1 MSNEISL
8 EELGKVEGIGKK
20 IFQRIRQQ
28 MIKKGKIKKMS
39 VEEVGFP
46 NNKYDV
52 IYADPP
58 WKYDFSRS
66 DNRKIENK
74 YPTMTL
80 KEIKQLP
87 VEEISKDNAVL
98 YLWATAPK
106 AELAYEVIKAW
117 GFEYKTE
124 AIWDKK
130 VKGMGYWWRGQHE
143 KLLVATK
150 GKFSPPKPEDREN
163 SIYSEKRGQHSKK
176 PEHYRKWIKEA
187 FPNTKKIELFARQ
200 KVEDWDCWGNEV

>member
-1 MSNEISL
+1 MKIKLKDL
-8 EELGKVEGIGKK
+8 EKVNGIGKK
-20 IFQRIRQQ
+20 TLQEVRNYLINKGDIR
-28 MIKKGKIKKMS
+28 KSS
-39 VEEVGFP
+39 VKEVGFP
-46 NNKYDV
+46 KEKFDV

-58 WKYDFSRS
+58 WKYDFSKS
-66 DNRKIENK
+66 DSRKIENK

-80 KEIKQLP
+80 EEIKQLP
-87 VEEISKDNAVL
+87 VEKITKDNAVL

-124 AIWDKK
+124 AIWDKQ

-150 GKFSPPKPEDREN
+150 GKFSPPKPAFREN
-163 SIYSEKRGQHSKK
+163 SIYSEKRSKHSKK
-176 PEHYRKWIKEA
+176 PSHYREWINEA
-187 FPNTKKIELFARQ
+187 FPNTKKIELFARE
-200 KVEDWDCWGNEV
+200 KIEGWTVWGNEV